1 MTRSLILAAGIVLL
15 AAAAARAQ
23 EPPPEE
29 EPAPEEPAPEEP
41 APEEPAPEEPP
52 ATGEATPV
60 AEPEP
65 EVLAPPDVWT
75 EWDVEPAP
83 GAQLLEDKAIVRALL
98 EPDMKTRQA
107 LTPSARN
114 DLVDAAA
121 RLGYQLVR
129 VDVQKPGDGT
139 VRAVLYLAPR
149 LVVRRVEIDI
159 DQWSRLYIQD
169 ELQRRMRLRVG
180 EVLEVEAE
188 ARTVQLND
196 EARRLTEFLQDEG
209 FFEASVAIAV
219 ERSGVYGAIL
229 KVDAD
234 LGPDYYIGTITIKP
248 DGPLAISRSEIERIF
263 DHCRLRAF
271 GKCRWRKRFTRGQHQ
286 ADIQRLTEM
295 YQKRGYPAA
304 RVRSDY
310 DPRTSF
316 DRASKTVDFTLR
328 IDERRRLA
336 VEFEGNGDGRFS
348 DDALAAQLTFDE
360 AAAADD
366 LEVAA
371 SALAIQR
378 YYQRAGWFDA
388 AVSWE
393 RERRRV
399 EDGSGD
405 RSFDQIR
412 YRIDAGQQRQIRTI
426 EIVGEQA
433 IGEDELR
440 SVLETRAAPTSFRLV
455 GGVAAATTEELEG
468 DVARLTQLYVSRG
481 YLQARIEVHAAPRRE
496 ALGDAAL
503 TAALLAA
510 ERNTKDLHVRFTI
523 EEGQRTELERIEVQF
538 EGPHQATRE
547 EVLRQL
553 DLEPGTPYSRTALET
568 AGQRL
573 KDWYWHTGKPR
584 ARVSLVAVSP
594 DDHHVVATYTIEE
607 RQELRIGKVVVR
619 GNFRT
624 KKWVILDELGFRE
637 GALLTDS
644 LYTRGLRR
652 LRATGLFS
660 AVNLELINFDEN
672 REDTINVVV
681 HVEERQDVFAY
692 LDAEVGY
699 SDQKSLYGRLAP
711 VLPNPFKNGISIET
725 AFTLGWDVIDW
736 ERAFESEEASL
747 RLPRWWTRR
756 FLFIAPDVELN
767 VFRRIQDTERFGE
780 LTTYNATIAAS
791 RSWQRAATDGR
802 DARAI
807 AATLRYDF
815 RFRNRSEEAVR
826 LAGNSGNDERTT
838 VKNRAGVIGIGLSWD
853 QRVDSRG
860 NLTPLSPRRG
870 FKLEG
875 GVGFASRNL
884 LGQDDFIKV
893 SGIGQWIR
901 QLSGRVQLR
910 IEGRYDQGIPLGGA
924 VLLPEVE
931 RFFAGGDETVRG
943 YPEDR
948 LATEIVEQ
956 PVPPFEGVTQVKV
969 LPAGGNIRM
978 LGSVDLQVSLWK
990 IKSLPI
996 ASALFVDA
1004 GVITNAYSALDPE
1017 DIRPSVG
1024 VALARLLTPFGGLS
1038 LEWAVPLLPREH
1050 DPPQGRLH
1058 FLVALRY

>member
-1 MTRSLILAAGIVLL
+1 MIRTSILAVGIVLL
-15 AAAAARAQ
+15 AVSFARAQ
-23 EPPPEE
+23 PSPDAGVPEPDAAPAVPEE
-29 EPAPEEPAPEEP
+29 EALPA
-41 APEEPAPEEPP
+41 
-52 ATGEATPV
+52 EAVP
-60 AEPEP
+60 EPEP

-75 EWDVEPAP
+75 EWDVEAVP
-83 GAQLLEDKAIVRALL
+83 GAKLLEDKAIVRALL

-114 DLVDAAA
+114 DLVDACA
-121 RLGYQLVR
+121 RLGYQLVDID
-129 VDVQKPGDGT
+129 VDESTPGT
-139 VRAVLYLAPR
+139 KRAILYLSPR
-149 LVVRRVEIDI
+149 LVVRRVAIDI

-188 ARTVQLND
+188 ARTAQLND

-209 FFEASVAIAV
+209 FFEAKVTIAV
-219 ERSGVYGAIL
+219 ERSGAYGAVL
-229 KVDAD
+229 EVDAD
-234 LGPDYYIGTITIKP
+234 LGPDYYVGKVTIKP
-248 DGPLAISRSEIERIF
+248 DGPLAISRAEIRRVF
-263 DHCRLRAF
+263 DHCRLRAL
-271 GKCRWRKRFTRGQHQ
+271 GKCRWRKRFTRAQHQ
-286 ADIQRLTEM
+286 ADIAKLTEM
-295 YQKRGYPAA
+295 YQRRGYPAA

-310 DPRTSF
+310 DAKTSF
-316 DRASKTVDFTLR
+316 DRGSKTVDFTLR
-328 IDERRRLA
+328 IDERRRLT
-336 VEFEGNGDGRFS
+336 VEFEGNDDDRFS
-348 DDALAAQLTFDE
+348 DDALAAQLTFDD

-366 LEVAA
+366 VEVAA

-378 YYQRAGWFDA
+378 YYQKAGWFDA

-393 RERRRV
+393 RDRRRL
-399 EDGSGD
+399 EDVAGD
-405 RSFDQIR
+405 KSFDQIR
-412 YRIDAGQQRQIRTI
+412 FRIDTGQQRQIRTV

-440 SVLETRAAPTSFRLV
+440 AVLQTKPAPTSFRLI
-455 GGVAAATTEELEG
+455 GGFSATTTEQLEG
-468 DVARLTQLYVSRG
+468 DAARLVQLYQKKG
-481 YLQARIEVHAAPRRE
+481 YLEAQVRVHASPSPD

-503 TAALLAA
+503 AAALLAA
-510 ERNTKDLHVRFTI
+510 ERGTRDLHVRFSI
-523 EEGQRTELERIEVQF
+523 VEGQRTELQRVVVAF
-538 EGPHQATRE
+538 EGDHQATE
-547 EVLRQL
+547 GDVHRQL
-553 DLEPGTPYSRTALET
+553 NLKEGAPFNRGELEA
-568 AGQRL
+568 AGARL
-573 KDWYWHTGKPR
+573 KDWYWHVGRPR
-584 ARVSLVAVSP
+584 AKVTLETQATEPYQVT
-594 DDHHVVATYTIEE
+594 ATYRIEE

-624 KKWVILDELGFRE
+624 KKWVVLDELDFEE

-644 LYTRGLRR
+644 LYMRGLRR

-660 AVNLELINFDEN
+660 AVSVEMINLDEN
-672 REDTINVVV
+672 QEDTINMVV

-699 SDQKSLYGRLAP
+699 SDQKSLYAKLAP
-711 VLPNPFKNGISIET
+711 VLPNPFHNGISIST

-736 ERAFESEEASL
+736 KRAFESEEASL

-780 LTTYNATIAAS
+780 LTTYNATIAMS
-791 RSWQRAATDGR
+791 RSWQRTGSDK
-802 DARAI
+802 DDRAI

-815 RFRNRSEEAVR
+815 RFRNRSEDAVR
-826 LAGNSGNDERTT
+826 VAGNSGNDERTT
-838 VKNRAGVIGIGLSWD
+838 VKNRAGVIGISLSWD
-853 QRVDSRG
+853 QRVDKAG
-860 NLTPLSPRRG
+860 NLNPLSPYRG

-884 LGQDDFIKV
+884 LGQDDFFKI
-893 SGIGQWIR
+893 SGLGQWIR
-901 QLSGRVQLR
+901 QLSGRLQLR

-931 RFFAGGDETVRG
+931 RYFAGGDDTVRG
-943 YPEDR
+943 FPEDR

-956 PVPPFEGVTQVKV
+956 PVPPFDGVTQIEV

-978 LGSVDLQVSLWK
+978 LGSIDLQVRLWK
-990 IKSLPI
+990 LGSLPI
-996 ASALFVDA
+996 ASALYVDA
-1004 GVITNAYSALDPE
+1004 GVITNNYAALDPE
-1017 DIRPSVG
+1017 DVRPSVG

>member
-1 MTRSLILAAGIVLL
+1 MTRSLILAAGIVLI
-15 AAAAARAQ
+15 AAATARAQ
-23 EPPPEE
+23 DAPDAGVPEPDAAPDAA
-29 EPAPEEPAPEEP
+29 PAAPVP
-41 APEEPAPEEPP
+41 
-52 ATGEATPV
+52 
-60 AEPEP
+60 EPEP

-83 GAQLLEDKAIVRALL
+83 GAKLLEDESIVRALL

-114 DLVDAAA
+114 DLVDASA

-129 VDVQKPGDGT
+129 IDVERPDAGT

-149 LVVRRVEIDI
+149 LVVRRVAIDL

-180 EVLEVEAE
+180 EVLEVENE

-209 FFEASVAIAV
+209 FFEASVSIAV
-219 ERSGVYGAIL
+219 DRSGVYGAVL

-234 LGPDYYIGTITIKP
+234 LGPDYYVGEITIKP
-248 DGPLAISRSEIERIF
+248 DGPLAISRAEIKRVF

-271 GKCRWRKRFTRGQHQ
+271 GKCRWRKRFTRAQHQ

-295 YQKRGYPAA
+295 YQRRGYPAA

-310 DPRTSF
+310 DPKTSF
-316 DRASKTVDFTLR
+316 DRGTNTVDFTLR

-336 VEFEGNGDGRFS
+336 VEFEGNDDDRFS
-348 DDALAAQLTFDE
+348 DDALSAQLTFDD

-366 LEVAA
+366 VEVAA

-378 YYQRAGWFDA
+378 YYQKGGWFDA

-393 RERRRV
+393 RERRRI
-399 EDGSGD
+399 EDGRGD

-412 YRIDAGQQRQIRTI
+412 YRVDAGQQRQLRTI
-426 EIVGEQA
+426 EIVGEKA

-440 SVLETRAAPTSFRLV
+440 SIVQTRAAPTSFRLI
-455 GGVAAATTEELEG
+455 GGFNATTTEELEG
-468 DVARLTQLYVSRG
+468 DVARMTQLYRSRG
-481 YLQARIEVHAAPRRE
+481 YLEVKVRVHAAPSTD

-503 TAALLAA
+503 SAALLAA
-510 ERNTKDLHVRFTI
+510 ERGTRDLHVRFTI
-523 EEGQRTELERIEVQF
+523 DEGERTVIERVVVAF
-538 EGPHQATRE
+538 EGEHKATEE
-547 EVLRQL
+547 EVMRQL
-553 DLEPGTPYSRTALET
+553 DLEPGVPFIVADLQA

-573 KDWYWHTGKPR
+573 QDWYWHIGRPR
-584 ARVSLVAVSP
+584 AKVTLAVESIDPHRVT
-594 DDHHVVATYTIEE
+594 ATYKIEE

-624 KKWVILDELGFRE
+624 KKWVVLDELDFDE
-637 GALLTDS
+637 GELLTDRV
-644 LYTRGLRR
+644 YTRGLRR

-681 HVEERQDVFAY
+681 HVEERQDVLAY

-699 SDQKSLYGRLAP
+699 SDQKSLYAKLAP
-711 VLPNPFKNGISIET
+711 VLPNPFGNGISIET

-736 ERAFESEEASL
+736 KRAFESEEASL

-756 FLFIAPDVELN
+756 FLFIGPDVELN

-791 RSWQRAATDGR
+791 RSWQRIGGDGT

-826 LAGNSGNDERTT
+826 VAGNSGNDERTT
-838 VKNRAGVIGIGLSWD
+838 VKNRAGVIGISLSWD
-853 QRVDSRG
+853 QRVDARG
-860 NLTPLSPRRG
+860 NLNPLSPYRG
-870 FKLEG
+870 FKLEA
-875 GVGFASRNL
+875 GVGLASRNL
-884 LGQDDFIKV
+884 LGQDDFVKV
-893 SGIGQWIR
+893 TGLGQWIR
-901 QLSGRVQLR
+901 QLSGRLQLR

-943 YPEDR
+943 FPEDR

-956 PVPPFEGVTQVKV
+956 PVPPFDGVTQVEV

-978 LGSVDLQVSLWK
+978 LGSIDMQVRLWK

-996 ASALFVDA
+996 ASAVFVDA